1 MKKAAKE
8 KPTNRKAW
16 WIFQEQAQI
25 TFKTW
30 SHKGVERAGERKG
43 GEYIEYAH
51 AIITLKRKRYANG
64 CADRRKP
71 AQGTRKQPRA
81 S

>member
-16 WIFQEQAQI
+16 WIFLEEAQI

-30 SHKGVERAGERKG
+30 SHKGVERAGEREG
-43 GEYIEYAH
+43 GK
-51 AIITLKRKRYANG
+51 TLSMHT
-64 CADRRKP
+64 P
-71 AQGTRKQPRA
+71 
-81 S
+81 